1 MLSDIEHRIATLA
14 AKIQFSAHKP
24 IRVPESNP
32 HHHIHNWHSET
43 LNRLR
48 FARRAITY
56 SYEKPNGFTVKDMV
70 HDLRI
75 SDVAVREM
83 INYSV
88 KSDWLHKNAATNTY
102 KVTDYSLEENFQYV
116 KAHMANCQ
124 AWVAELNSLLTVYN
138 HSDNGETSY
147 FSPTKFTEKK

>member
-1 MLSDIEHRIATLA
+1 MLSDIEHRICTLT
-14 AKIQFSAHKP
+14 AKIQFEAHKP
-24 IRVPESNP
+24 TRVPESNP

-48 FARRAITY
+48 FARRVMTY

-83 INYSV
+83 INYCV
-88 KSDWLHKNAATNTY
+88 KHDWLAKNESTNTY
-102 KVTDYSLEENFQYV
+102 KITPYSLEHNFAYV
-116 KAHMANCQ
+116 KSHMRNCRE
-124 AWVAELNSLLTVYN
+124 WIAELNSLLTVYHHPN
-138 HSDNGETSY
+138 SCVDNY
-147 FSPTKFTEKK
+147 FDPTQFAEKK

>member
-14 AKIQFSAHKP
+14 AKIQFSANKP
-24 IRVPESNP
+24 NRVPETNK
-32 HHHIHNWHSET
+32 HHHIHNWHCET
-43 LNRLR
+43 INRTR
-48 FARRAITY
+48 FARLIITY
-56 SYEKPNGFTVKDMV
+56 SYEKPNGFTVKDLV

-83 INYSV
+83 INYSITQ
-88 KSDWLHKNAATNTY
+88 DWLAKNDATNTY
-102 KVTDYSLEENFQYV
+102 KVTEYSLEHNFNYV
-116 KAHMANCQ
+116 RSHMAHSQ
-124 AWVAELNSLLTVYN
+124 KWIAELNALLTVYN